1 LLVTGVPQF
10 ETQDDF
16 GLGDG
21 IPALQQWKCSSVESR
36 EPSLLN
42 FDALGLDPDLGNI
55 VTRLR
60 SVFNDPSILSATD
73 LHDLTC
79 FALHR
84 LMSLPSLTIADSRSS
99 NASTCLRYAISVYM
113 FIVHG
118 ATYYSHLHI
127 LNALIIQLQCHIG
140 PLLLSMECDNSL
152 LIWLLS
158 VGAVASPGTSE
169 SPWFRTQAAAISGA
183 LGLQCWHDVERHLKR
198 VLWYEKRSKVLFEQT
213 WEEIL
218 TSTSRLHSLANPE
231 GPEQP
236 QSFSNTQL
244 QYTAESSPL

>member
-1 LLVTGVPQF
+1 MPQF

-21 IPALQQWKCSSVESR
+21 ISALQQWKCGSVENR
-36 EPSLLN
+36 ESNLLDV
-42 FDALGLDPDLGNI
+42 DALGLDPDLGNI

-60 SVFNDPSILSATD
+60 AVFHDPLVLSATD

-84 LMSLPSLTIADSRSS
+84 LMSLPSPTNADSRSS
-99 NASTCLRYAISVYM
+99 NASKCLRYAIPAYM

-127 LNALIIQLQCHIG
+127 INALIIQRQCHIG
-140 PLLLSMECDNSL
+140 PLLLSTECENSL

-158 VGAVASPGTSE
+158 VGAV
-169 SPWFRTQAAAISGA
+169 
-183 LGLQCWHDVERHLKR
+183 HLL
-198 VLWYEKRSKVLFEQT
+198 VLLKAHGSAHK
-213 WEEIL
+213 
-218 TSTSRLHSLANPE
+218 
-231 GPEQP
+231 QP
-236 QSFSNTQL
+236 QSLDHLAFNVGMT
-244 QYTAESSPL
+244 

>member
-1 LLVTGVPQF
+1 MPQF

-21 IPALQQWKCSSVESR
+21 ISALQQWKCGSGESQ
-36 EPSLLN
+36 EPKFLD
-42 FDALGLDPDLGNI
+42 FDALGLDPDLGNL

-60 SVFNDPSILSATD
+60 SVFHDPLVLSATD
-73 LHDLTC
+73 LHDLIC

-84 LMSLPSLTIADSRSS
+84 LMNLPSLTSADSRSS
-99 NASTCLRYAISVYM
+99 NASTCLRYAVTAYM

-118 ATYYSHLHI
+118 PTYYSHIHL

-140 PLLLSMECDNSL
+140 PLLLSTECEISL

-158 VGAVASPGTSE
+158 VGVVASTGTSE
-169 SPWFRTQAAAISGA
+169 SLWFRTQAAAISGA
-183 LGLQCWHDVERHLKR
+183 LGLQCWHDIESHLKR
-198 VLWYEKRSKVLFEQT
+198 VLWYEMRSKILFEQT

-218 TSTSRLHSLANPE
+218 TSASPRQSLATPE
-231 GPEQP
+231 GHEQP
-236 QSFSNTQL
+236 QSFSNL
-244 QYTAESSPL
+244 QAKYTAESSPL

>member
-1 LLVTGVPQF
+1 LLVTGTPQF

-21 IPALQQWKCSSVESR
+21 IPALKQWKCRSAESR
-36 EPSLLN
+36 EPRLLD

-55 VTRLR
+55 ITRLR
-60 SVFNDPSILSATD
+60 SVFNDTLILSATD

-79 FALHR
+79 FAFHR

-99 NASTCLRYAISVYM
+99 NASTCLRYAVSAYM

-140 PLLLSMECDNSL
+140 PLLLSTECENSL

-158 VGAVASPGTSE
+158 VGAVASTDTSE
-169 SPWFRTQAAAISGA
+169 SPWFRTQAAAISRA
-183 LGLQCWHDVERHLKR
+183 LGLQRWHDVERHLKR
-198 VLWYEKRSKVLFEQT
+198 VLWYETRSKILFEQT

-218 TSTSRLHSLANPE
+218 TSTSPLHSFATPE

-236 QSFSNTQL
+236 QSFSNTQVL
-244 QYTAESSPL
+244 YTAESSPL